1 MFLIW
6 IQDQGQ
12 GVSCIYTLSLLTRH
26 LSSDYDGRTPLH
38 LASAEGRIE
47 AVEFLVDTC
56 QVHAVA
62 QWYANKT

>member
-6 IQDQGQ
+6 IQDQDQ
-12 GVSCIYTLSLLTRH
+12 LVSCIYSPSSLVTY
-26 LSSDYDGRTPLH
+26 SDYDGRTPLH